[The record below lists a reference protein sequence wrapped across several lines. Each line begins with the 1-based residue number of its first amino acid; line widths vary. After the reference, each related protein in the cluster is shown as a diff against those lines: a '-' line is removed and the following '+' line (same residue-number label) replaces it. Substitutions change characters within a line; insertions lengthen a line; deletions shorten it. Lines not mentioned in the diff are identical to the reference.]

1 MSDTNKFINTYVD
14 HAVGM
19 IHENINAILQLKT
32 QIKIAND
39 LNAEKDSVVGRL
51 IQELE
56 EAKQDNEVIRK
67 LREEVKLLQETNE
80 SLAYKQSHLHTA
92 INQISDMK
100 KMVQERDTKIAELE
114 KKISKKAINSKKNTN
129 PIGNTPDLPEK
140 AQVNS
145 EVKTEKNDDF

>member
-1 MSDTNKFINTYVD
+1 MSDTNKFINTYLD
-14 HAVGM
+14 NAVGM
-19 IHENINAILQLKT
+19 IHENISVILQLKT
-32 QIKIAND
+32 QLKIAND

-56 EAKQDNEVIRK
+56 DAKQDNEVIRK
-67 LREEVKLLQETNE
+67 LKEEVKLLQSTNE
-80 SLAYKQSHLHTA
+80 SLAAKQSHLHTA

-129 PIGNTPDLPEK
+129 PIVNTPDLPEK
-140 AQVNS
+140 VQVKP
-145 EVKTEKNDDF
+145 EVKTQKNDDF